1 MAMLCN
7 TLVYSKMKSETN
19 GFHCSYSDVLLI
31 LGKQLVRSCE
41 VSINLQDLALR
52 DISLKIWSSAF
63 SSPQISSSSDAVR
76 WACYAWGPDVSS
88 QSLYKCT
95 YFLQRCSS
103 LSLTTANQSCCGC
116 QLIHLQQRRYRTS
129 NWYSLGFC
137 PWRRELKL
145 VQFIWIAQFM
155 VSELVRHLPA
165 ASLNLS
171 WEWRSG
177 CCFASSISWFLYQ
190 SLLSDGAWVS
200 DWLCG
205 PAHNL
210 CSKKRWTC
218 WCSMTTHQYRIFVDP
233 IQSTEKLCRLG
244 GVWTPPLQASVSILI
259 FLLEVWF
266 PCVIGFISAVLCVS
280 LWSRFF
286 PNVPASSVT
295 ATKNCLMW
303 LSFNESIQK
312 YWCFCDASFLRT
324 SSGKKKKLWG
334 ISVTILP
341 DDLSHSNPE
350 VPWLFQF
357 LGELPFSSEY
367 ETKIWMLGVLESSGL
382 DDASW
387 SISMNHPMLDF
398 WYLYIS
404 LLIGVVYWIQCTR
417 PLQRDDG
424 NCFMS
429 KT

>member
-116 QLIHLQQRRYRTS
+116 QLIHLQQRRYRTF

-266 PCVIGFISAVLCVS
+266 PCCSLCFIVIQIFSECACIICYGH
-280 LWSRFF
+280 
-286 PNVPASSVT
+286 
-295 ATKNCLMW
+295 
-303 LSFNESIQK
+303 QK
-312 YWCFCDASFLRT
+312 LLDVIKLQWIHTEILVFLWCFFLENIFWKE
-324 SSGKKKKLWG
+324 KKNYGGYQSPFCQTTCL
-334 ISVTILP
+334 TRILK
-341 DDLSHSNPE
+341 SH
-350 VPWLFQF
+350 
-357 LGELPFSSEY
+357 GCFSSWENFHFHQNMKPKY
-367 ETKIWMLGVLESSGL
+367 
-382 DDASW
+382 
-387 SISMNHPMLDF
+387 
-398 WYLYIS
+398 
-404 LLIGVVYWIQCTR
+404 
-417 PLQRDDG
+417 
-424 NCFMS
+424 
-429 KT
+429 